1 MFTGIIQKIGTVRHI
16 EDRQGGKRLHLEIA
30 PWERPFEDGESIA
43 VNGVCL
49 TLADRGEAGV
59 LVFDVLEETL
69 RKTNLGAL
77 REKGTVNLER
87 ALRYG
92 DALGGHLVSGHVD
105 ARGTVRAVSAA
116 GGDLRVEISAPASV
130 YLNLVEQGSIAC
142 DGISLTVAEL
152 LKDSFA
158 VHLIPTTL
166 RETIWGEIR
175 EGDAINLEADM
186 ICKIVR
192 REAARGKLPNGWTW
206 ERFQREGAN
215 EQP

>member
-1 MFTGIIQKIGTVRHI
+1 MFTGIIQKKGTVRRV
-16 EDRQGGKRLHLEIA
+16 EERMGGKRLFLEIA

-49 TLADRGEAGV
+49 TLAERGEEGV

-69 RKTNLGAL
+69 RKTNLGGLKEGGA
-77 REKGTVNLER
+77 VNLER

-105 ARGTVRAVSAA
+105 ARGVVRRVSEA
-116 GGDLRVEISAPASV
+116 GGDVRVEISAPEAV
-130 YLNLVEQGSIAC
+130 YVNLVEQGSIAC

-152 LKDSFA
+152 LEDSFA

-166 RETIWGEIR
+166 RETMWGGIR
-175 EGDAINLEADM
+175 EGDAVNLEADM

-192 REAARGKLPNGWTW
+192 REAARGRLPGGWTW
-206 ERFQREGAN
+206 ERFQREGGNA
-215 EQP
+215 